1 LQHSEYQ
8 PSPNACQKEVARES
22 KALRREWSDISMSTG
37 QSKKVALV
45 TGGNR
50 GIGFAI
56 SKQLALQGISVII
69 GSRDIRQGEAAAKS
83 IAPSPTLGGT
93 TATTRT
99 TTTTVSAFELDVTD
113 QGSVDKLT
121 STIHSK
127 FGKLDILVNNAGV
140 LLDETNKL
148 PSKTDLQIVKATLET
163 NLIGAWRLCQSFVP
177 MMKKNKY
184 GRIVNVSSGAG
195 SLDTIQQG
203 LYAPAYSLSKSSL
216 NVLTIMF
223 ANELRRE
230 AANVLVNAVDPGW
243 VRTDMGGHTAPRST
257 EEGADT
263 AVWLATLPDRGP
275 TGGFFFDRKRVEW

>member
-1 LQHSEYQ
+1 M
-8 PSPNACQKEVARES
+8 S
-22 KALRREWSDISMSTG
+22 KN
-37 QSKKVALV
+37 QSKRVALV

-83 IAPSPTLGGT
+83 IAQPVGSADTRKTT
-93 TATTRT
+93 TAI
-99 TTTTVSAFELDVTD
+99 VSAFELDVTD
-113 QGSVDKLT
+113 QDSVDNLT
-121 STIHSK
+121 STVHSN

-140 LLDETNKL
+140 LLDGTNNL
-148 PSKTDLQIVKATLET
+148 PSKTDLQIVRATFET

-195 SLDTIQQG
+195 ALATMEHS
-203 LYAPAYSLSKSSL
+203 LYAPAYSLSKASL
-216 NVLTIMF
+216 NVLTIVF
-223 ANELRRE
+223 ANELRRKDT
-230 AANVLVNAVDPGW
+230 NILVNAVDPGW
-243 VRTDMGGHTAPRST
+243 VRTDMGGPTAPRSI

-263 AVWLATLPDRGP
+263 AVWLATLPDNGP
-275 TGGFFFDRKRVEW
+275 TGGFFFDRKRTEW

>member
-1 LQHSEYQ
+1 
-8 PSPNACQKEVARES
+8 
-22 KALRREWSDISMSTG
+22 MSTS

-50 GIGFAI
+50 GIDFAI
-56 SKQLALQGISVII
+56 SKQLAQQGISVII
-69 GSRDIRQGEAAAKS
+69 GSRDIRQGEAAARS
-83 IAPSPTLGGT
+83 IAPSPPAGGT
-93 TATTRT
+93 TTT

-113 QGSVDKLT
+113 QDSVDKLT
-121 STIHSK
+121 TTIHSK

-140 LLDETNKL
+140 LLDETNNL
-148 PSKTDLQIVKATLET
+148 LSKTDLQIVKATLET

-195 SLDTIQQG
+195 ALATIQQS

-230 AANVLVNAVDPGW
+230 AANILVNAVDPGW
-243 VRTDMGGHTAPRST
+243 VRTDMGGSAAPRSV

-263 AVWLATLPDRGP
+263 AVWLATLPDSGP
-275 TGGFFFDRKRVEW
+275 TGGFFDRKRIE